1 MSSDGKE
8 PGWHSSGDPN
18 WGQSLEHAHQFE
30 YDELPPQSAFE
41 DEEALPLLEEP
52 DFAQDEDYED
62 EQAGPEPASTPLK
75 LLRQF
80 GQYIALIITPLI
92 FGALTCLFVL
102 PLIASGRAYIPPAG
116 LWPVIIV
123 IIAVA
128 LAQAVGVYYAGSDN
142 GLWILATIG
151 GFFLFL
157 LVGCFA
163 IFGPIP
169 TLVLLVV
176 LLIISV
182 VLVRFYF
189 RPVAEGHVEIVYSFG
204 KYSRTLY
211 PGLNI
216 LMPWEKVVHQ
226 LNVGEKQW
234 ACPLQKVQLSR
245 DEDVV
250 LRATIS
256 YQLPP
261 DDAYIAVTQVDQW
274 ENSLKELVLAA
285 IQSIATMFTPDD
297 FFAWP
302 QGLHSRPL
310 TYDDDESTLPLDR
323 VNAYLFQMIRDRVA
337 LWGVQVNWVRILD
350 VSLAPHGAT
359 IVEAD
364 SIVDMPT
371 KVINPAPSPA
381 PQPAKAPGSQP
392 APSNQPK
399 VAAGKQKNGSAN
411 AGLAEEPTQVVPAPV
426 PASPAV
432 ASSPP
437 DLLNE
442 KVLIEAYK
450 AVQNRTVTDPD
461 TIRSLAARF
470 ELVAQDP
477 AYRDKVSF
485 DAKRAA
491 QNLYEQARKNEER
504 ISKNQ
509 LYSDETR
516 PDLNVHHSNDDDLL

>member
-234 ACPLQKVQLSR
+234 ACPLQ
-245 DEDVV
+245 
-250 LRATIS
+250 
-256 YQLPP
+256 
-261 DDAYIAVTQVDQW
+261 
-274 ENSLKELVLAA
+274 

-302 QGLHSRPL
+302 QGLHSSPL